1 MNALNKISFINKIVT
16 FDILNHITVIY
27 NPKIEDEIFMTGST
41 PSNNIRTLDKLFHE

>member
-27 NPKIEDEIFMTGST
+27 NPKIEDEIFMTEYI
-41 PSNNIRTLDKLFHE
+41 PSNYIHTQDKLFHE